1 MSSQCS
7 CFHLRRL
14 ARRMTVIYDHHL
26 LADGLTITQYS
37 LLSRLGKYGPLAN
50 IALASDMGM
59 ERSTL
64 SRSLKPLMQEGW
76 VMTVDMPAGTLID
89 KRSFGLNL
97 TPAGR
102 AKWQS
107 ALPNWQRAQDEIDAI
122 VGADTQATLMKNV
135 DDAYQKL
142 NAGQ

>member
-1 MSSQCS
+1 MSNQCS

-64 SRSLKPLMQEGW
+64 SR
-76 VMTVDMPAGTLID
+76 A
-89 KRSFGLNL
+89 
-97 TPAGR
+97 A
-102 AKWQS
+102 
-107 ALPNWQRAQDEIDAI
+107 
-122 VGADTQATLMKNV
+122 
-135 DDAYQKL
+135 
-142 NAGQ
+142 

>member
-64 SRSLKPLMQEGW
+64 SRSLKSLMQEGW